1 VAVTVTQ
8 LVSFLA
14 VARCGSASAAAKEL
28 VVTQPSVSAA
38 VNSLERELGVSLVE
52 RDGRSLRLTRA
63 GEAYVGYATEILA
76 LLKQGA
82 RAARES
88 SAGARRTL
96 RIGAVM
102 TAGEYLVAPLLRT
115 FREAHPE
122 LEIVLHVG
130 NRSDVFGDLAARE
143 TDVAITGRAPA
154 TMQLHSRRFAR
165 NLLAVVTAPDDPLA
179 KRSAVALPELAARTW
194 LLREPGSGTRILSEE
209 YLAGHEL
216 SPETVTLGSN
226 GAIKQAV
233 GLGLGVALQ
242 SRCSVALEVEL
253 GMLATI
259 RLRERL
265 PERWWYVVRSAV
277 GPVPAEVAA
286 FMEFVQTPAAQYAL
300 AKVLTRE

>member
-122 LEIVLHVG
+122 
-130 NRSDVFGDLAARE
+130 LAARE